1 MHAYSYKTEQK
12 IETALHLY
20 TLHNNNNNKYQNDI
34 AIV

>member
-12 IETALHLY
+12 IETALHFY
-20 TLHNNNNNKYQNDI
+20 TLHNNNTKYQNDI